1 MKKTA
6 KARYLPKKLGLGS
19 RMRILEKEEMHRPRK
34 VKEKAKRQSRRLR
47 DDPQEREALKG
58 LAEVA
63 DTSEWK

>member
-1 MKKTA
+1 
-6 KARYLPKKLGLGS
+6 
-19 RMRILEKEEMHRPRK
+19 MRILEKEEMHRPRK
-34 VKEKAKRQSRRLR
+34 VKEKAKRQSCRLR